1 MKKATSIIC
10 LACLLIVSCT
20 SKKNVLS
27 KEDAFQK
34 IQQGKQFPKV
44 IEYDLYCG
52 DPQQA
57 KKVVDAGLETDGL
70 LKVQRTQKLRE
81 VGSPLIHLTDKAQA
95 YLLPTPEK
103 DKSSNIQKVK
113 LGEEQLVEVT
123 GITTSESGKDAVVE
137 YTTAYKDLTPFS
149 VLVATDYK
157 QIASRKANFS
167 LDNEGWKLEK

>member
-1 MKKATSIIC
+1 MKKVTNIIC
-10 LACLLIVSCT
+10 LACMLVVSCT
-20 SKKNVLS
+20 SKKVLS

-57 KKVVDAGLETDGL
+57 KKVIDAGLETDGL
-70 LKVQRTQKLRE
+70 LKVQRTQKLGE
-81 VGSPLIHLTDKAQA
+81 AGSPLIHLTDKAQV

-149 VLVATDYK
+149 VLVATNYK
-157 QIASRKANFS
+157 QISSRKASFS
-167 LDNEGWKLEK
+167 FDDEGWKLEK

>member
-1 MKKATSIIC
+1 MKKATSIIW
-10 LACLLIVSCT
+10 LACILIVSCT
-20 SKKNVLS
+20 SKKTLS

-44 IEYDLYCG
+44 IDYDLYCG
-52 DPQQA
+52 DPEQA
-57 KKVVDAGLETDGL
+57 KKVLDAGLETDGL
-70 LKVQRTQKLRE
+70 LKVQRTQKLSE
-81 VGSPLIHLTDKAQA
+81 AGSPLIHLTDKAQV

-149 VLVATDYK
+149 VLVATNYK

-167 LDNEGWKLEK
+167 LDDEGWKLEK